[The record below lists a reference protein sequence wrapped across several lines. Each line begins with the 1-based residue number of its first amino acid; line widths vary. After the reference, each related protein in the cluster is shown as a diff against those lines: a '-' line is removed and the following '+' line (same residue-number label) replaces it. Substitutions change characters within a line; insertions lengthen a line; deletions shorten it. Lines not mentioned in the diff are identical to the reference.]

1 MSKQDPYRFN
11 LRFDDTDKDHR
22 KVCDFLNTCGR
33 KKQDT
38 SLRHFWLIGECRKK
52 KNRRSRRKEKWYR
65 GRRWRNIL

>member
-38 SLRHFWLIGECRKK
+38 INEQIKK
-52 KNRRSRRKEKWYR
+52 LHNAPMLLKS
-65 GRRWRNIL
+65 